1 MKNTKILV
9 SLSLCASTLLASGY
23 RIPEQSSSAVALSAA
38 NVAAVNSADA
48 SYYNPANMSFMDSIH
63 SLDFGLQ
70 YIHLPSAKFKNN
82 SNIPGT
88 MNSTSEKENFLMP
101 TLFFVTPFYGDWRI
115 GVSVTAP
122 AGLAKR
128 WYNPY
133 GSATARKFAL
143 KVVEL
148 NPSAS
153 YLVNEKLSLAFGLR
167 LAYSEGDVKSDATAL
182 RIPLSRDM
190 KGDSIDFGYNLALT
204 YKPIEKLRL
213 AATYRSKIDLTI
225 EGDARLNMMG
235 NPYSGKGSVKI
246 PLPAT
251 LNLAIAYDFGKTIVE
266 FGYERE
272 FWSSYKDL
280 DFDYPVKLPV
290 FDAPVYKGWK
300 DSDTFKLGVTHKLN
314 DKLKLMAGFAYDKNP
329 VAGST
334 LGFELPDS
342 DGFIY
347 SAGFERQVNDS
358 FSFGLGY
365 LYADK
370 KNRKINNPSNNP
382 ITTLQGEFSGNSAH
396 ILNSTIKY
404 RF

>member
-1 MKNTKILV
+1 MKNTK
-9 SLSLCASTLLASGY
+9 SLLAISMLASTLLASGY

-38 NVAAVNSADA
+38 NVAAVKSADA

-63 SLDFGLQ
+63 SLDLALQ
-70 YIHLPSAKFKNN
+70 YIHLPSAKFKN
-82 SNIPGT
+82 SSSIPGT

-101 TLFFVTPFYGDWRI
+101 TLFFVTPYYGDWRF
-115 GVSVTAP
+115 GVALTAP

-167 LAYSEGDVKSDATAL
+167 LAYSKGDVKSDATAL
-182 RIPLSRDM
+182 GIALSRDM
-190 KGDSIDFGYNLALT
+190 QGDSLDFGYNLALT
-204 YKPIEKLRL
+204 YKPIEKLSL
-213 AATYRSKIDLTI
+213 AATYRSKIDLSI
-225 EGDARLNMMG
+225 KGDARLNMMG
-235 NPYSGKGSVKI
+235 RLYDDKGSVSI

-251 LNLAIAYDFGKTIVE
+251 LNLAIAYDFGETIVE

-272 FWSSYKDL
+272 FWSSYKEL
-280 DFDYPVKLPV
+280 DFNYPVTLPL
-290 FDAPVYKGWK
+290 FDAPVHKGWK
-300 DSDTFKLGVTHKLN
+300 DSDTFKVGVTHNL
-314 DKLKLMAGFAYDKNP
+314 DEKLKLMAGFAYDKSP
-329 VAGST
+329 AIAST

-347 SAGFERQVNDS
+347 SAGFERKINER
-358 FSFGLGY
+358 FSFALGY

-370 KNRKINNPSNNP
+370 KSRKINNVSKNP
-382 ITTLQGEFSGNSAH
+382 LKTLQGEFSNNSAH
-396 ILNSTIKY
+396 ILNTTIKY